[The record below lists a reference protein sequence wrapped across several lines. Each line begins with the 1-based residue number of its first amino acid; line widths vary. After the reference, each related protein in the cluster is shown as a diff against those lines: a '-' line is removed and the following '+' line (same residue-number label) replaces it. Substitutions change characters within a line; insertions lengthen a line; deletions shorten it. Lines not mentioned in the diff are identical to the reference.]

1 MDRAFETLDSLGF
14 LLEIVDYFGE
24 SSLIT
29 SYSLILL
36 LRAAADFVTVVTW
49 GGRSFSS
56 FTCNVLIVLEL
67 FETREALFPSSIF
80 LTLISLKEL

>member
-36 LRAAADFVTVVTW
+36 LRAAADFVTVVT
-49 GGRSFSS
+49 
-56 FTCNVLIVLEL
+56 
-67 FETREALFPSSIF
+67 
-80 LTLISLKEL
+80 